1 MTEERELK
9 IVSAITLTDRE
20 KELSLIKAKRLLG
33 EIEKVAYEID
43 PGILGGL
50 VFKTGD
56 KILDLSI
63 AEKLIQIKNL
73 LDE

>member
-43 PGILGGL
+43 PGIPGGL